1 MDFFHAQE
9 TLTSLQWILRAVIA
23 FFFLL
28 IVTKLMGE
36 RSISQLRLVDFT
48 IALILGNVL
57 AHPLSDEGLG
67 MKGSLITTT
76 VLMVL
81 YILFVQLTLKWK
93 AFRKWSEPTPYP
105 LVQYGEIRYANLRK
119 SRITIDHL
127 LSEARKEKIQE
138 IDDIALAL
146 WEPDGTISFFLS
158 PQRQPLTPE
167 DVQLVKKPFS
177 HHIVVIREGKV
188 DLKGLRQAGKDTEW
202 LMDKFSLHHVTASE
216 ILLATI
222 DQEENL
228 KIYLYR

>member
-1 MDFFHAQE
+1 MDFFYAQE

-28 IVTKLMGE
+28 IITKLMGE

-138 IDDIALAL
+138 IDEIALAL

-158 PQRQPLTPE
+158 PKRQPLTPQ

-177 HHIVVIREGKV
+177 PPSILIREGV
-188 DLKGLRQAGKDTEW
+188 IDLMELQRMEKDMEW
-202 LMDKFSLHHVTASE
+202 LQNKFSLHQVSVQD

-222 DQEENL
+222 DHEENL
-228 KIYLYR
+228 KIYMYR